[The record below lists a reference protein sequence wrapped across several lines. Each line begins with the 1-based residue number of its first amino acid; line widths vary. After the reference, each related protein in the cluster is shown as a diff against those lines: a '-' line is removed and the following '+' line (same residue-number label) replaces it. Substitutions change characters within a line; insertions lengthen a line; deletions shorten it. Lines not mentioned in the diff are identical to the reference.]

1 MRKIWIFDIL
11 VPKFY
16 IFGKKIAQKM
26 MMR

>member
-16 IFGKKIAQKM
+16 IFTSVRDK
-26 MMR
+26 RVV